1 MMRNYLIIYSVDF
14 VLENSCLKVKNMI
27 LCMQMGE
34 ISYNKKGTFNNPM
47 LSAAKF
53 VAPKSLMDELGAFAI
68 QIVLKILK

>member
-1 MMRNYLIIYSVDF
+1 
-14 VLENSCLKVKNMI
+14 
-27 LCMQMGE
+27 MQMGE